1 MRHIV
6 DDTQAIIVDY
16 QEKLVPVMNDAQ
28 TLEKNSCILIKGLKA
43 LGVPM
48 TITQQYTK
56 GIGMTIPSFL
66 KQRKLKNTWIRLY
79 SAAMVRK
86 I

>member
-28 TLEKNSCILIKGLKA
+28 TLEKNSCILIKGLKH
-43 LGVPM
+43 LE
-48 TITQQYTK
+48 
-56 GIGMTIPSFL
+56 F
-66 KQRKLKNTWIRLY
+66 R
-79 SAAMVRK
+79 
-86 I
+86 